1 MQIMEATD
9 INFEVYEMGN
19 KPTNEAQRVDVKN
32 GVICLF
38 FMFTIRV
45 VVIKMSKMA
54 HFLYFPVMTTK
65 SQSQLGQ
72 NI

>member
-38 FMFTIRV
+38 FMFTLRV
-45 VVIKMSKMA
+45 VVIKMSKMQC
-54 HFLYFPVMTTK
+54 FSYFYPQYIRDGNSK
-65 SQSQLGQ
+65 AY
-72 NI
+72 IP